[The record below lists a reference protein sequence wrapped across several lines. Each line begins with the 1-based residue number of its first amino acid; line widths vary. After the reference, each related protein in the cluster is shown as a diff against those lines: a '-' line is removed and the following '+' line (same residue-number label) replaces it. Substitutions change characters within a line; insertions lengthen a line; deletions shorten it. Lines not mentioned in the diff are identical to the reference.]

1 MGANIGYT
9 ACLFAA
15 AIKANW
21 KAPVRVYAL
30 EPDLASFQTLGEI
43 VRRKNLGDSVD
54 LRLTPEKFPRRSTA
68 FEYAPDGM
76 RELGFE
82 PSALLAFSVLPVINF
97 TF

>member
-1 MGANIGYT
+1 MGANIGYA

-68 FEYAPDGM
+68 FDGM